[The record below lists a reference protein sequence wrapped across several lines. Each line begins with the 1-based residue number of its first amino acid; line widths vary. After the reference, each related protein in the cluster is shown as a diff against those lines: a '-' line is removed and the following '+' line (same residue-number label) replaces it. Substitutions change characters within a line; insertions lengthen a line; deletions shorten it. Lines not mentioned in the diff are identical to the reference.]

1 MAGILRHDLL
11 ASLADS
17 ALETAIAAVATNYR
31 SQWTADDGTQSN
43 PMNMAADLQ
52 SYLQFRKE
60 IMDVMTKR
68 LLRKGK
74 RNKTYGLADAGVI

>member
-1 MAGILRHDLL
+1 MASTLRIDLL
-11 ASLADS
+11 NALADS

-60 IMDVMTKR
+60 IMDVLTKR

-74 RNKTYGLADAGVI
+74 RNKTYGLVDAGII